1 MTWTTVTRSA
11 GQGEPPTLRLRVG
24 GPFDVALRGGRCVL
38 ELAGGER
45 VELPSA
51 RWHARPDTFDELLLS
66 RCVGPTLD
74 VGCGPG
80 RLTSALGDRGV
91 PALGIDVS
99 PVAVGLTRRR
109 GAAAL
114 CTDVFGQVPDE
125 GRWRH
130 VLLADGNVGIGGDPA
145 ALLRRVAAL
154 IAPAGTVLVEAD
166 APGTGLRRQAARL
179 VRSSQMSQQDGPEDW
194 FPWARLAVDAVA
206 GPAALAGLRVRAT
219 ETVAGRW
226 FAELGRG

>member
-1 MTWTTVTRSA
+1 MTWTTVTRSG
-11 GQGEPPTLRLRVG
+11 GQGEPPTLRLRAD

-38 ELAGGER
+38 ELVGGER

-51 RWHARPDTFDELLLS
+51 RWHARPDAFDELLLS

-99 PVAVGLTRRR
+99 PVAVRLTRRR

-114 CTDVFGQVPDE
+114 CTDVFGRVPDE
-125 GRWRH
+125 GAWRH
-130 VLLADGNVGIGGDPA
+130 VLLVDGNVGIGGDPA
-145 ALLRRVAAL
+145 ALLRRAADL
-154 IAPAGTVLVEAD
+154 LAPTGTVLVEVD
-166 APGTGLRRQAARL
+166 PPGTGLRRQAARL
-179 VRSSQMSQQDGPEDW
+179 VRPGVPAGW

-206 GPAALAGLRVRAT
+206 GPAALAGLRVCAT
-219 ETVAGRW
+219 ETAHGRW
-226 FAELGRG
+226 FAELVRG